1 MRISDWSSDVCSSD
15 LTSVIRCIY
24 DLPLKSYWTVIA
36 CEREAA
42 DAPNRMH
49 QAREP
54 EPNLRRPARPRIAA
68 DLRGRSRYGL
78 LTPLDRKSTSVHHSQ
93 FRVSYVAFCPQKKNN
108 DTTMTQ
114 QKPVLQSIPHNCH
127 IS

>member
-78 LTPLDRKSTSVHHSQ
+78 LTPFRRQLGPAVRVRATRQAAGSTS
-93 FRVSYVAFCPQKKNN
+93 RTA
-108 DTTMTQ
+108 Q
-114 QKPVLQSIPHNCH
+114 QKGGPRQIRRAAWREKGGPD
-127 IS
+127 